1 MRINT
6 RFPVA
11 IHILAFI
18 AINGSSSTS
27 EAIAESVNTNPVVV
41 RRLNS
46 KLKKAGLLK
55 IQNGMAGAEL
65 SRPPEEI
72 TLFDVLQAV
81 RAKDDFLIFDTPQHP
96 NYECPI
102 GGHILEAI
110 TEPFQKAQDALE
122 DALAQYTISDVIEYI
137 KSRM

>member
-1 MRINT
+1 
-6 RFPVA
+6 
-11 IHILAFI
+11 
-18 AINGSSSTS
+18 
-27 EAIAESVNTNPVVV
+27 
-41 RRLNS
+41 
-46 KLKKAGLLK
+46 
-55 IQNGMAGAEL
+55 MAGAEL

-137 KSRM
+137 KSKM

>member
-18 AINGSSSTS
+18 AIKGSDSTS
-27 EAIAESVNTNPVVV
+27 EEIAESVNTNSVVV

-55 IQNGMAGAEL
+55 IQNGTAGAEL
-65 SRPPEEI
+65 GRPAEEI
-72 TLFDVLQAV
+72 TLLDVLQAV
-81 RAKDDFLIFDTPQHP
+81 RAKDDYLIFDTPQHP

-110 TEPFQKAQDALE
+110 TEPFQKAQNALE
-122 DALAQYTISDVIEYI
+122 DALAQYTILDVVNYI
-137 KSRM
+137 KSKL